1 MRPPSTR
8 VSGVL
13 AVLVSNAV
21 APLGVLFLGWAP
33 AALFGV
39 FVAEIA
45 AVLWWTLVKIPF
57 AAKRPNNAI
66 GDGDRLFGPLQ
77 AKRGSVSLPG
87 PLPPGYLRNVPT
99 LLIAAFLLVPLEL
112 AVAFVAFGLT
122 DPVVTD
128 EVAGQILLGGA
139 GVFVGRGVETV
150 TKYFAAGGYRD
161 HSARSVLLPPFKF
174 LFAAG
179 LLMFVF
185 GPFAVE
191 LENDVFLVVLVGLKL
206 LYDLRALQLERSETR
221 GVFYRLY
228 GSEETEIE
236 PIPVEEPTGA
246 PTYRTA
252 PARAVALTDAVY
264 QSLRYT
270 VTSGVLW
277 CYGVAAAL
285 VFFGAWTF
293 ALAPLALAAAFGTLR
308 GVSRYLE
315 TGPVEFRCYGDVLV
329 AHDALLDEPQARLE
343 RDAVT
348 EVGVSTHAVDRLFG
362 TETVRF
368 ETDVDTTPDVQLTVP
383 DPEEVRTDDAN
394 ANHPMTVP
402 HVQDAAAVL
411 AAFDGGGETE
421 AEAESEAE
429 TEAGTETEA
438 ETEAE
443 SETPVPSRDG

>member
-8 VSGVL
+8 DSGVL
-13 AVLVSNAV
+13 AVLASNVV
-21 APLGVLFLGWAP
+21 APVGVLFLGWSP
-33 AALFGV
+33 TVLFGV

-45 AVLWWTLVKIPF
+45 AVLCWTLVKIPF

-87 PLPPGYLRNVPT
+87 PLPECYPRNVPT
-99 LLIAAFLLVPLEL
+99 FLIAAFLLVPLEL

-128 EVAGQILLGGA
+128 EVAGQILLGGV
-139 GVFVGRGVETV
+139 GVFVGRGVETL
-150 TKYFAAGGYRD
+150 TGYFAAGGYRD
-161 HSARSVLLPPFKF
+161 HSARSVLLPPFKL
-174 LFAAG
+174 LFAVG

-206 LYDLRALQLERSETR
+206 LYDCRALQLERADEKR

-236 PIPVEEPTGA
+236 PVPVEEPTGA
-246 PTYRTA
+246 PTYRTT
-252 PARAVALTDAVY
+252 PARAVALTDAAY

-285 VFFGAWTF
+285 VFFGAWTL
-293 ALAPLALAAAFGTLR
+293 ALAPLALAAALGTLR
-308 GVSRYLE
+308 GVSRYLA
-315 TGPVEFRCYGDVLV
+315 TGPVEFRSYGDVLV
-329 AHDALLDEPQARLE
+329 SHDALLGEPQARLE
-343 RDAVT
+343 RGAVT
-348 EVGVSTHAVDRLFG
+348 DVTVSTDAVDRLFG

-368 ETDVDTTPDVQLTVP
+368 ETGVDTSPDVQLTVP
-383 DPEEVRTDDAN
+383 DPAEVRDDDAN

-402 HVQDAAAVL
+402 HVEDAAAVL

-429 TEAGTETEA
+429 TEAETEA
-438 ETEAE
+438 EVET
-443 SETPVPSRDG
+443 ETPVSSRDD

>member
-1 MRPPSTR
+1 MRPPSPR
-8 VSGVL
+8 DSGVL
-13 AVLVSNAV
+13 AVLASNAV
-21 APLGVLFLGWAP
+21 APVGVLFLDWSP
-33 AALFGV
+33 TVLFGV

-45 AVLWWTLVKIPF
+45 AVLCWTLVKIPF

-77 AKRGSVSLPG
+77 AKRGGVSLPRS
-87 PLPPGYLRNVPT
+87 LPRFYPRNVPT

-128 EVAGQILLGGA
+128 VVAGQILLGGVS
-139 GVFVGRGVETV
+139 VFVGRGVETV
-150 TKYFAAGGYRD
+150 TGYFAAGGYRD
-161 HSARSVLLPPFKF
+161 HSARSVLLPPFKL
-174 LFAAG
+174 LFAVG
-179 LLMFVF
+179 LLLFVF
-185 GPFAVE
+185 GPFAIE
-191 LENDVFLVVLVGLKL
+191 LENDVFLVILVGLKF

-236 PIPVEEPTGA
+236 PIPVEVPAGA
-246 PTYRTA
+246 PTYRTT
-252 PARAVALTDAVY
+252 PARSVALTDAVS

-293 ALAPLALAAAFGTLR
+293 ALAPLALAAAFGTIR
-308 GVSRYLE
+308 GTSRYLAY
-315 TGPVEFRCYGDVLV
+315 GPVEFRCYGDVLV

-348 EVGVSTHAVDRLFG
+348 DVSVSTDAVDRLFG
-362 TETVRF
+362 TETIRF
-368 ETDVDTTPDVQLTVP
+368 ETGVDTSPDVGLTVP
-383 DPEEVRTDDAN
+383 DPEEARTDDAN
-394 ANHPMTVP
+394 ANHPMTIP
-402 HVQDAAAVL
+402 HVEDAAAVL
-411 AAFDGGGETE
+411 DAFGDVDE
-421 AEAESEAE
+421 
-429 TEAGTETEA
+429 TETEP
-438 ETEAE
+438 ETEV
-443 SETPVPSRDG
+443 ETTVPSGDD